1 MTTQTAAHHHTPT
14 TECRPFSLRRAQ
26 LRFLAL
32 ELVLVA
38 GAVAVVLVTQ
48 RHAWSDP
55 WFMGAVLSPVL
66 IVAVAGVARLRNV
79 LHINADGLV
88 VRTAFR
94 SRSVSWHVIQVISI
108 SRTGS
113 RRRIGVELEDG
124 DRIVVPTGPLLA
136 RWSTVGRRIADHAP
150 YGRPIRLAA

>member
-1 MTTQTAAHHHTPT
+1 MTTQTDDHHRTPT
-14 TECRPFSLRRAQ
+14 TGSRPFSLRRAQ
-26 LRFLAL
+26 LGFLGL
-32 ELVLVA
+32 ELILVA
-38 GAVAVVLVTQ
+38 GAVAIVLATQ

-66 IVAVAGVARLRNV
+66 IVATAGLARLRNV
-79 LHINADGLV
+79 LRIDADGLV

-94 SRSVSWHVIQVISI
+94 SRSVSWDAIQVIST
-108 SRTGS
+108 SRAGS
-113 RRRIGVELEDG
+113 RRRIGVEIKGG

-150 YGRPIRLAA
+150 HGRPIRLAA